1 MKQQS
6 IKIMH
11 FLCVLGLACY
21 EDIICTCSACK
32 FIYNVVCIFS
42 EKKILWALGTGKKAN
57 L

>member
-21 EDIICTCSACK
+21 EDIICTCSAC
-32 FIYNVVCIFS
+32 NVVCNFS
-42 EKKILWALGTGKKAN
+42 EKKFLWPLGMGRLAN